1 MDFNYFFSGQD
12 AIKCEYQKWR
22 RFYCEPKSGG
32 MAGHESDEDRA
43 GDRDP
48 EWDALFLR
56 FELYSILG
64 RTHV

>member
-1 MDFNYFFSGQD
+1 
-12 AIKCEYQKWR
+12 
-22 RFYCEPKSGG
+22 

-56 FELYSILG
+56 FELNLI
-64 RTHV
+64 